1 MDSITEIRLS
11 SLATMAL
18 HPDARISEFRHL
30 SSYNWIDVPTPT
42 IAVPGSPAK
51 WSPPDGP
58 RRLNKDTGYF
68 YVAQNVARHPE
79 SPLEPLFRAL
89 LLTEPSVDLRS
100 IDVVTD
106 RNNIRKLISF
116 VDPGTARGGAEDF
129 VIKVE
134 VVGETALFSRE
145 EAEVRQYIAPSE
157 FRGYGHEFE
166 KVYTKEQIQGSTG
179 HYRIVEYRFGGLKFL
194 VRNEVDGYVPPV
206 ERANASNILAHELS
220 LLSLSKPP
228 RASYRWQGSKLEAAM
243 KGEAVPSEQC
253 LEIKTRVAHKPLQME
268 SIMPQLWVSQT
279 TKLVRAYRTSGF
291 FQSPDVENMTE
302 SMKSWEQDNED
313 TLKKLAALIAKI
325 LEVARRSDGP
335 VQVKY
340 SSTGHQ
346 LVLSKIDSGK
356 MLPDDLYSKWSPRT
370 ETEDSAPVKTPGMAS
385 DSNSTITVIMGG
397 KSHSVDPKTIP
408 YFKNLMVSRSPGSEK
423 TPFIHADI
431 PFFDAINYSVQ
442 NGLRNLFRRM
452 PYQLQDYRTL
462 CNTIDSLGIDV
473 CQGLNL
479 KDIIKL
485 LKVEP
490 DDYDPE
496 ERRVIK
502 SSKTGARDAAFRFI
516 YTLLKGGPSSQSSSS
531 SSTLALPAQDR
542 AVAYNAVSYVV
553 SHRRIFGYRARKIV
567 REAFEVVFALTYKQ
581 RMALDKWAVT
591 EPTHGGWE
599 REDETTDDDFGCRAD
614 LDWDS
619 DWSY

>member
-11 SLATMAL
+11 NLATTAL
-18 HPDARISEFRHL
+18 HPDARISEFHHL

-106 RNNIRKLISF
+106 RNNIRKLLSF

-206 ERANASNILAHELS
+206 ERADASNILAHELS

-228 RASYRWQGSKLEAAM
+228 QASYRWQGSKLEAAM
-243 KGEAVPSEQC
+243 EGEAVPSEQC

-279 TKLVRAYRTSGF
+279 TKLVRAYHTSGF
-291 FQSPDVENMTE
+291 FQSPDVEDMTE
-302 SMKSWEQDNED
+302 SMKSWEQDNEA

-340 SSTGHQ
+340 SSTGQQ

-356 MLPDDLYSKWSPRT
+356 MLPDDLYSKWNPRT
-370 ETEDSAPVKTPGMAS
+370 ETEDAAPVKTPGMAS
-385 DSNSTITVIMGG
+385 DSNGTITIIMGG

-442 NGLRNLFRRM
+442 NGPRNFFRRM
-452 PYQLQDYRTL
+452 PHQLQDYRTL
-462 CNTIDSLGIDV
+462 CDAIDSLGIDV

-485 LKVEP
+485 LKAEP

-567 REAFEVVFALTYKQ
+567 REAFETVSSLTYKQ
-581 RMALDKWAVT
+581 RLALDKWAVT